1 MIYQYNKQHICSQG
15 LTMRIFLDDVRNPTP
30 DLGEVIVVRDAKT
43 ALDLVKTGLVTWISF
58 DHDLGTELTGYSV
71 AMLIEEM
78 VFMEEIKCPEWRIH
92 SANPV
97 GRQKIAMAMQAAE
110 IFDSRRT

>member
-1 MIYQYNKQHICSQG
+1 
-15 LTMRIFLDDVRNPTP
+15 MRIFLDDVRLPTP
-30 DLGEVIVVRDAKT
+30 NLGEVIVIRDAKT
-43 ALDLVKTGLVTWISF
+43 AMDLVKTGKVKFISF

-78 VFMEEIKCPEWRIH
+78 VFMGEISCPEWCIH

-97 GRQKIAMAMQAAE
+97 GREKIKMAMRAAE
-110 IFDSRRT
+110 IFDPRNK